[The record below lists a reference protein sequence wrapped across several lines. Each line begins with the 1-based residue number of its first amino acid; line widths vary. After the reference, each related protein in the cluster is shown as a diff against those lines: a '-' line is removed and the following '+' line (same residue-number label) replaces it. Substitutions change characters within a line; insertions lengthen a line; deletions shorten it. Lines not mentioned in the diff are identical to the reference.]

1 MAPMAHPSRTV
12 VGIPRPEDEYPHPLP
27 ASDLD
32 LPFKDTW
39 LLAFHDDAA
48 DVTFVIH
55 LTLSPN
61 RRPGL
66 RVTVGLQWE
75 RRRHLRTHYVTPR
88 VGDSRVTSEVAEL
101 EILNPE
107 WSPAKRLVLRLN
119 DGDINAEFEFTGCYF
134 GVDSQVVTPGLIPAG
149 EGVQNLGHAEQAMR
163 ASGRLTFGDAQAT
176 VDGPAYRDRSW
187 GFRKSDKMARHGYTF
202 AQVHLP
208 DAAIGLLAWQH
219 PDAAADAMLPVG
231 GWLSDDSG
239 VHSASGGLLRLS
251 AEARGQHL
259 AMEFTNG
266 RKVNLITR
274 RALADLHYP
283 YHEPE
288 MDGPALGTLC
298 WDQHLEFE
306 SGTDTAVGLV
316 NIGIPFMADVL
327 RHSKFCTSN
336 GGELR

>member
-1 MAPMAHPSRTV
+1 MAPTAQSSRTMA
-12 VGIPRPEDEYPHPLP
+12 GIPRSEDEYPHPLP

-39 LLAFHDDAA
+39 LLAFRDDVG
-48 DVTFVIH
+48 DVSFAIH

-61 RRPGL
+61 RLPGL
-66 RVTVGLQWE
+66 RATIALQWG
-75 RRRHLRTHYVTPR
+75 RRNHLRTHYVTPR
-88 VGDSRVTSEVAEL
+88 IDDNGVASEVAEL

-107 WSPAKRLVLRLN
+107 WSPAKRLIVRLH
-119 DGDINAEFEFTGCYF
+119 DGDLDAEFEFTGCHF
-134 GVDSQVVTPGLIPAG
+134 GVDSQVVTPGLIPNS
-149 EGVQNLGHAEQAMR
+149 EGVRDLGHAEQAMR
-163 ASGRLTFGDAQAT
+163 ATGHLSFGDEHISI
-176 VDGPAYRDRSW
+176 DGYAYRDRSW

-202 AQVHLP
+202 AQIHLP
-208 DAAIGLLAWQH
+208 DAAIGLLAWQN
-219 PDAAADAMLPVG
+219 PDAPADAELPVG
-231 GWLSDDSG
+231 GWLSDASG
-239 VHSASGGLLRLS
+239 VHSAVGGLLHLS
-251 AEARGQHL
+251 AVARGEHL

-266 RKVNLITR
+266 RKVDLVIR

-298 WDQHLEFE
+298 WDQHLEFA

-327 RHSKFCTSN
+327 RHSRFCAP
-336 GGELR
+336 GGDSR